1 MKLFALF
8 TVTQCSVMNYRY
20 KDVIDLAKRY
30 WESNGENFDA
40 TKVSRHKN
48 RVLIDVRNNY
58 WSLLLTSY

>member
-40 TKVSRHKN
+40 TKVSYMN
-48 RVLIDVRNNY
+48 SVIQSLVDVRTNN
-58 WSLLLTSY
+58 

>member
-40 TKVSRHKN
+40 TKASYMNSVIQSL
-48 RVLIDVRNNY
+48 VDVRTNN
-58 WSLLLTSY
+58 